1 IILGMLPDLPEER
14 YSYLGNTSVAGAYLT
29 LLSPE
34 LRAEAEDVASMMTY
48 IELSVSRGFMDE
60 YMSSMF
66 LPHTDLQK
74 FPTVAELLKK
84 R

>member
-1 IILGMLPDLPEER
+1 MLPDLPEER

-34 LRAEAEDVASMMTY
+34 LRAEAEDVASKMTY

-66 LPHTDLQK
+66 LPHTDLNK
-74 FPTVAELLKK
+74 FPTVAGLLKK
-84 R
+84 

>member
-1 IILGMLPDLPEER
+1 MLPDLPEER